1 MYDPICFLAVVPVS
15 LTKAQTE
22 FAQESFAVAFLAHF
36 IFSFIVCSTFFP
48 VIADIILLQRFVKM
62 SEENVSD
69 EKVWCMLISF
79 SFVKIYKNIIIRCC
93 VIVITGY

>member
-15 LTKAQTE
+15 LTKAQT
-22 FAQESFAVAFLAHF
+22 FAVAFLAHF